1 MENQAFWFAAKE
13 GKSYRGICLRIRGQA
28 YVFGASL
35 RGYFW
40 RLGASTYTPKPG
52 YSESIFALRTKLI
65 IKLGMKDELVSVDV
79 YPISFNSNRSNRIRS
94 TIRTSKHG
102 LLNFAFNQMDST
114 FFPQIDS
121 KSLEGFAVSE
131 AGSVD
136 ADFYDYEKRDGLDSD

>member
-28 YVFGASL
+28 HVFGASL
-35 RGYFW
+35 RGWFW
-40 RLGASTYTPKPG
+40 RFGAAAYTPKPG

-65 IKLGMKDELVSVDV
+65 IKLGMKDELVSVDI
-79 YPISFNSNRSNRIRS
+79 YPISFNRNRSNRIRS

-121 KSLEGFAVSE
+121 KSLEGFTVSE
-131 AGSVD
+131 TGNVD
-136 ADFYDYEKRDGLDSD
+136 ADFYDYQKRDGLDSD

>member
-1 MENQAFWFAAKE
+1 
-13 GKSYRGICLRIRGQA
+13 
-28 YVFGASL
+28 
-35 RGYFW
+35 
-40 RLGASTYTPKPG
+40 
-52 YSESIFALRTKLI
+52 
-65 IKLGMKDELVSVDV
+65 MKDELVSVDI
-79 YPISFNSNRSNRIRS
+79 YPISFNRNRSNRIRS

-121 KSLEGFAVSE
+121 KSLEGFTVSE